1 MPTFIITDTK
11 LYVPVVTLSTQDNVK
26 LLKEL
31 VSGFKRIINQNKHP
45 SKTTNQLQ
53 NQYLDYLID
62 PSFQGEN
69 RFFALSFGNEDDRES
84 YNRYYLP
91 TVEIKYYNVMFEER
105 NFFDQP
111 VKNDLR
117 TYDNSRKNATGQR
130 DDYTPGCLLNYNCFE
145 KYYKLMSIDVSK
157 QQALDADPKAVQ

>member
-117 TYDNSRKNATGQR
+117 TYDNIRKNATGQR